1 MRISDCSSDV
11 CSSDLVSVEGAQRR
25 TAKGQ
30 EILHLLGNIDD
41 EALPH
46 EYALTAKLARFFAQ
60 AWSKDADRYWL
71 AVDVMGYTFY
81 GPFVQTAYTGGFVF
95 NELRAALSAFEFKR
109 DTDADRYLALL
120 SDTTHFLRQ
129 IHERTS
135 GQAERGIRIHK
146 QQLPGARKLLADL
159 REAAATSYPV
169 KAERLAA
176 LSNPGNVAAEIQ
188 RRIDQLIL
196 PSFDAL
202 VTQLDEFYESRA
214 PDGVGMDKLP
224 GGKAVYA
231 DLVHMHTTM
240 NLTPEQVR
248 SEEHTS
254 ELQSLMR
261 ISYAV
266 FCLNKTKSRIQ

>member
-1 MRISDCSSDV
+1 MFSFGIIELICGRVCFVVFFFKQKTAYEMRISDWSSDV
-11 CSSDLVSVEGAQRR
+11 CSSGLR

-41 EALPH
+41 EAWPH

-81 GPFVQTAYTGGFVF
+81 GPFVQTAYTGRFVF

-146 QQLPGARKLLADL
+146 QQLPGARKLVTDL

-169 KAERLAA
+169 KAERLA
-176 LSNPGNVAAEIQ
+176 EIG
-188 RRIDQLIL
+188 
-196 PSFDAL
+196 
-202 VTQLDEFYESRA
+202 RA
-214 PDGVGMDKLP
+214 SGRERVCQY
-224 GGKAVYA
+224 V
-231 DLVHMHTTM
+231 
-240 NLTPEQVR
+240 
-248 SEEHTS
+248 
-254 ELQSLMR
+254 
-261 ISYAV
+261 
-266 FCLNKTKSRIQ
+266 